1 MLMETQPLTRPTPHL
16 PQVVKST
23 IGITDPFTQH
33 SQSTA
38 EILRDH
44 HHNYIPL
51 PLFRGFQPGNN
62 KTLQTRR
69 REIKKT
75 NNSIYYN

>member
-1 MLMETQPLTRPTPHL
+1 MFSSLEFVVLCSANNITPSSYGWSSPLCL
-16 PQVVKST
+16 Y
-23 IGITDPFTQH
+23 
-33 SQSTA
+33 
-38 EILRDH
+38 
-44 HHNYIPL
+44 NYIPL
-51 PLFRGFQPGNN
+51 PLFRGFQPEKNN